1 MDKQIEEMARIIAFD
16 LCPNRH
22 VHAKWGEEAQC
33 YSDNN
38 FAECTKIKNVVDKL
52 YNAGYRK
59 IPENAMVINKDENPC
74 LSCPVPEDLQRSV
87 DCSTI
92 CGAVRLGID
101 WQNQC
106 KVLVKENKQLMKE
119 LKQARKETAEKFA
132 ERLKENTV
140 DEYDSEGV
148 NHPYVILD
156 YEELDEICK
165 EFTEGNK

>member
-1 MDKQIEEMARIIAFD
+1 MDKQMIEEMAKDMLEYGMEKYPTGESVFTETKLREQIY
-16 LCPNRH
+16 H
-22 VHAKWGEEAQC
+22 VFLK
-33 YSDNN
+33 Y
-38 FAECTKIKNVVDKL
+38 AEYLIKN
-52 YNAGYRK
+52 GYCK
-59 IPENAMVINKDENPC
+59 IPKNAVVIDKDENPC
-74 LSCPVPEDLQRSV
+74 LSCPVPEDIQRDV

-92 CGAVRLGID
+92 CGSVRLGID

-106 KVLVKENKQLMKE
+106 RVLVKENKQLTKE
-119 LKQARKETAEKFA
+119 LKQLRKETADKFA

-165 EFTEGNK
+165 EFTETEK